1 MKKSAIINHKSA
13 IITFVLC
20 AFSLST
26 WANVITGVAA
36 IPEGYYSAVDTK
48 KNADNILNA
57 LCGIID
63 NHNVISYS
71 ALEDYYEQTDFYA
84 DSLWDMYSTC
94 HFTMADANVPQK
106 AVCDGW
112 NKEHLVCQSW
122 LGSGPMVSDLYNVY
136 PTDARINN
144 LRSNWPY
151 GVVSSFSGFS
161 KDPDHH
167 GLGKLGTSTTSG
179 VGTVYEPDDQY
190 KGDFARSFFYMVARY
205 RNNSLNAGNGSKMFT
220 SSPTNLT
227 SYSLSFLLDWHRQDP
242 VSQKE
247 IDRNQAVYGI
257 QHNRNPF
264 IDYPELV
271 EYIWGNRVGQQV
283 DLSSMTPTC
292 EGGGYDPS
300 VTVKYGVS
308 WSVNGSVVRTDSV
321 ISGRALALPETPAPC
336 SETSD
341 VFMGWTA
348 APISGIIDQ
357 APALYRAVADFP
369 VVTADVTYY
378 AVFAHAEA
386 GATVEPATYTYDE
399 NHQSGWTNT
408 ASMSGSYWLL
418 DKGKTLT
425 SPEIEMAGLSS
436 IVVNMRTYGG
446 TQYCNLDV
454 TANGQAVA
462 TIVATN
468 GKTLTD
474 YTWTNTGSFSGR
486 AQLVFSTNYSTN
498 QGIGFTS
505 VTVNAT
511 GSGTIYSA
519 YLTDC
524 GTTDLENQQSPI
536 RNHKYLNDGRLLIEV
551 DGRIYTITGER
562 IK

>member
-1 MKKSAIINHKSA
+1 MKTNILLALLLA
-13 IITFVLC
+13 AQVGF
-20 AFSLST
+20 
-26 WANVITGVAA
+26 ANVVTGVAA
-36 IPEGYYSAVDTK
+36 IPENYYSSVDGK
-48 KNADNILNA
+48 KNADNILNT
-57 LCGIID
+57 LCSIID
-63 NHNVISYS
+63 DHTVIAY
-71 ALEDYYEQTDFYA
+71 AGLEPYYEQTDFYA

-94 HFTMADANVPQK
+94 HFTMAHANIAQK

-271 EYIWGNRVGQQV
+271 EYIWGNRVGQTV
-283 DLSSMTPTC
+283 NLSTMTPTC

-300 VTVKYGVS
+300 VTVKYGVR

-341 VFMGWTA
+341 VFMGWTT
-348 APISGIIDQ
+348 APISCTIDQ

-399 NHQSGWTNT
+399 NHQTGWTNT
-408 ASMSGSYWLL
+408 ASNSGSYWLL
-418 DKGKTLT
+418 DQGKVLT
-425 SPEIEMAGLSS
+425 SPVVELAGLSS
-436 IVVNMRTYGG
+436 IQVNMRTYGG
-446 TQYCNLDV
+446 SQYCNLDV
-454 TANGQAVA
+454 TANGQPIA

-474 YTWTNTGSFSGR
+474 YTWTNTSSFSGTSP
-486 AQLVFSTNYSTN
+486 LTFSTNYGESK
-498 QGIGFTS
+498 GIGFTR
-505 VTVNAT
+505 VVINAT
-511 GSGTIYSA
+511 GSGTTYSA

-524 GTTDLENQQSPI
+524 GTTDIENQQSPI
-536 RNHKYLNDGRLLIEV
+536 RNHKYLRDGRLLIEV

-562 IK
+562 IN